1 MFWTLD
7 EPSQMPLKCTAKFR
21 YRQADIP
28 VTVYDMGNSRVK
40 IIFDSPVKAV
50 TPGQVAVL
58 YDGEICLGSAIINSA
73 EPVDPKYR
81 FLYESANVA
90 EGIIKDA

>member
-1 MFWTLD
+1 M
-7 EPSQMPLKCTAKFR
+7 
-21 YRQADIP
+21 
-28 VTVYDMGNSRVK
+28 
-40 IIFDSPVKAV
+40 